1 MNAMDIIDST
11 GNIIAVLI
19 PIGAVLYAIW
29 RRVGGVL
36 DHISALDRKLD
47 GSLENQASLKKQLEA
62 LEQHQKE
69 INGGIVK
76 HMQEDTVAMGE
87 IRAAVAHVEGRLDE
101 RGPRRPA
108 TA

>member
-1 MNAMDIIDST
+1 MTALDIIDST

-36 DHISALDRKLD
+36 DHIAGLDRKLD
-47 GSLENQASLKKQLEA
+47 SAMQTQDTLALKIDKLEA
-62 LEQHQKE
+62 HQKE

-76 HMQEDTVAMGE
+76 HMQEDTVALGE

-101 RGPRRPA
+101 RTPRRRA